1 MAAPESKSI
10 PELIALYGLE
20 PDLRDIYVEG
30 LHDREFVTWY
40 LRRANLLLGSVVYE
54 IDTVDVPSEL
64 CDKYSLGSGKRSEVM
79 ALAFE
84 LSTLLNQQS
93 MEQVMCVVDKD
104 LDVLDWQWDAHP
116 VLFGTDYAA
125 MESYGFTEN
134 ALSKVLLSF
143 APNLGVTI
151 GHVMASFEEILIHLF
166 ALRLVNQLERWRVTW
181 MPHTR
186 CCTLHDGVPL
196 FDVDDY
202 VGRLL
207 NYAGRIAESD
217 DFLEDFRQESG
228 RLTGDARFFVHGH
241 DFAHLL
247 GWYLRQVVPRSRC
260 SEDEARRSIMLS
272 VEFADLR
279 AEFLFQQIEA
289 RNT

>member
-1 MAAPESKSI
+1 MNPPAIAERFQFLAPEAALEVTKGDHPNIAKILGAGSTDSGRSYFCM
-10 PELIALYGLE
+10 ELIKGIHITKYCDQEKLPTKERL
-20 PDLRDIYVEG
+20 DLFIKVCQAIQHAHQKGIIHRDIKP
-30 LHDREFVTWY
+30 T
-40 LRRANLLLGSVVYE
+40 N
-54 IDTVDVPSEL
+54 
-64 CDKYSLGSGKRSEVM
+64 
-79 ALAFE
+79 
-84 LSTLLNQQS
+84 
-93 MEQVMCVVDKD
+93 
-104 LDVLDWQWDAHP
+104 
-116 VLFGTDYAA
+116 
-125 MESYGFTEN
+125 
-134 ALSKVLLSF
+134 
-143 APNLGVTI
+143 
-151 GHVMASFEEILIHLF
+151 IL
-166 ALRLVNQLERWRVTW
+166 V
-181 MPHTR
+181 
-186 CCTLHDGVPL
+186 TLHDGVPL

-241 DFAHLL
+241 DFAQLL

-289 RNT
+289 RNTSYNFRDGTNVGPEMPGLSTFARDEKGDIFHTYSTYSRGLDPLNSAYQLLDLVAKGRDEDQLPFTMDWLRRHDEY